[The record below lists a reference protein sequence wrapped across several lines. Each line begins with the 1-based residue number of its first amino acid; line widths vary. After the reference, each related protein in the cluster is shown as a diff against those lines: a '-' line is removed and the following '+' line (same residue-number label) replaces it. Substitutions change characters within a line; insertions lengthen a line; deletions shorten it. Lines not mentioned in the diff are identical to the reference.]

1 MGPRVT
7 ESAQGSGPATEPAD
21 IGPAGAPRAAA
32 PAGPPAERVEAPPG
46 PVDPPGAID
55 SGTGSGSTGTGNGRG
70 NGRSGTPDGETGAS
84 ATGDS
89 ATGESGTGD
98 RATGIP
104 GTETDADPDDR
115 PTDDPDLPF
124 AEEPAPRR
132 VATPIVGRAHRA
144 VTGWLRSVRPHGRDL
159 RSDAVAGVSNAIA
172 SVPDGMAMALLVG
185 VNPAYGLYASFAGKI
200 GGGLFSS
207 TSLMVVTTTT
217 AASLAAGS
225 VLADLPESGRD
236 GAIVALTLFTGI
248 LLVAVGLL
256 RLGRYIRFV
265 SRSVMVGFLT
275 GIAINIIFGQLPG
288 LLGVQPDPGVA
299 VQKAMYVATHLSE
312 ITVAAALVGVGAL
325 AAMLVLG
332 QTRLRL
338 IATLV
343 AVVVT
348 TAVVALVGVD
358 EVRTVITIGDI
369 PVGFPGLALPAW
381 RDLFDIDLIAGAAA
395 IAAIILVQGAGVAES
410 APNRDGRPSS
420 MNQDFIGQ
428 GAGSLLSS
436 LFHGIPVGGS
446 VSTTAINM
454 AAGAR
459 SRWSAILGG
468 VWMLVI
474 LVALAGVVEM
484 VPLPTLSAVL
494 IFAALM
500 TLKPSVVMV
509 VWKTSNT
516 GKIAMTVTFLSTLML
531 PIAAA
536 VAVGVICSLVLQL
549 NKEQMDFHLVRLRY
563 VDGKFVERRAPR
575 VLPDAEPVILDV
587 YGSLLYAGARTL
599 GARLPDP
606 HGAHRPVVILRLRGR
621 GSLGSTFF
629 GVVADYADQLAAAG
643 GRLYLSGVDRAM
655 VRRFEHSQ
663 LAEVRKRITIVPAT
677 ETIGES
683 TLAAVHDADRWLEGS
698 GSDSDS
704 DSGRSDGGED
714 N

>member
-1 MGPRVT
+1 VSQPGD
-7 ESAQGSGPATEPAD
+7 AAEPAD
-21 IGPAGAPRAAA
+21 
-32 PAGPPAERVEAPPG
+32 AGPDAHP
-46 PVDPPGAID
+46 DP
-55 SGTGSGSTGTGNGRG
+55 
-70 NGRSGTPDGETGAS
+70 
-84 ATGDS
+84 
-89 ATGESGTGD
+89 
-98 RATGIP
+98 
-104 GTETDADPDDR
+104 R
-115 PTDDPDLPF
+115 PTGDPDLPF
-124 AEEPAPRR
+124 ENEGDDAPTTDPPA
-132 VATPIVGRAHRA
+132 VRAR
-144 VTGWLRSVRPHGRDL
+144 RSVTRWASSLRPKGRDL

-207 TSLMVVTTTT
+207 TALMVVTTTT

-225 VLADLPESGRD
+225 VLAELPEAGRD

-275 GIAINIIFGQLPG
+275 GIAVNIIFGQLPG
-288 LLGVQPDPGVA
+288 LLGVRPDPGVA
-299 VQKAMYVATHLSE
+299 VQKALYVATHLPE
-312 ITVAAALVGVGAL
+312 ITVQSAVVGMGAL
-325 AAMLVLG
+325 AAMLLLG
-332 QTRLRL
+332 RTRLRL
-338 IATLV
+338 IATLI

-348 TAVVALVGVD
+348 TAIVALAGIDV
-358 EVRTVITIGDI
+358 VRTVISIGSI

-381 RDLFDIDLIAGAAA
+381 RDLFDVDLIAGAAA

-410 APNRDGRPSS
+410 APNPDGSPSS
-420 MNQDFIGQ
+420 TNRDFIGQ
-428 GAGSLLSS
+428 GAGSLLSG

-474 LVALAGVVEM
+474 LVALARFVEM

-494 IFAALM
+494 IYAALM
-500 TLKPSVVMV
+500 TLKPDVVRV
-509 VWKTSNT
+509 VWRTSTT

-536 VAVGVICSLVLQL
+536 VAMGVICSLVLQL
-549 NKEQMDFHLVRLRY
+549 NKEQMDFHLVRLVH
-563 VDGKFVERRAPR
+563 VDGHFVERRVPR
-575 VLPDAEPVILDV
+575 PLPDAEPVVLDV
-587 YGSLLYAGARTL
+587 YGSLLYAGAKTL

-606 HGAHRPVVILRLRGR
+606 HAAHRPVVILRLRGR

-629 GVVADYADQLAAAG
+629 GVVPDYAAALHAAR
-643 GRLYLSGVDRAM
+643 GRL
-655 VRRFEHSQ
+655 
-663 LAEVRKRITIVPAT
+663 
-677 ETIGES
+677 
-683 TLAAVHDADRWLEGS
+683 
-698 GSDSDS
+698 
-704 DSGRSDGGED
+704 
-714 N
+714 

>member
-1 MGPRVT
+1 MT
-7 ESAQGSGPATEPAD
+7 EESRTPGTDPAH
-21 IGPAGAPRAAA
+21 
-32 PAGPPAERVEAPPG
+32 
-46 PVDPPGAID
+46 VDPPVD
-55 SGTGSGSTGTGNGRG
+55 
-70 NGRSGTPDGETGAS
+70 ETSLAP
-84 ATGDS
+84 
-89 ATGESGTGD
+89 E
-98 RATGIP
+98 
-104 GTETDADPDDR
+104 DR
-115 PTDDPDLPF
+115 PSDDPDLPF
-124 AEEPAPRR
+124 ARDLELEPPPAPLAVRARR
-132 VATPIVGRAHRA
+132 SLTDWASS
-144 VTGWLRSVRPHGRDL
+144 LRPKGRDL

-185 VNPAYGLYASFAGKI
+185 VNPAYGLYSSFAGKI

-225 VLADLPESGRD
+225 VLADLPEPRRD
-236 GAIVALTLFTGI
+236 GAIVALTLFTGV

-275 GIAINIIFGQLPG
+275 GIAVNIIFGQLPG

-299 VQKAMYVATHLSE
+299 LRKALYVATHLAE
-312 ITVAAALVGVGAL
+312 ITVPAALVGVGAL
-325 AAMLVLG
+325 AAMLVLAR
-332 QTRLRL
+332 TRLRL
-338 IATLV
+338 IATLI

-348 TAVVALVGVD
+348 TTIVAVAGMD
-358 EVRTVITIGDI
+358 AVRTVISIGSI

-410 APNRDGRPSS
+410 APNPDGTPSS
-420 MNQDFIGQ
+420 MNRDFIGQ
-428 GAGSLLSS
+428 GAGSLLSGV
-436 LFHGIPVGGS
+436 FHGIPVGGS
-446 VSTTAINM
+446 VSTTAINL

-474 LVALAGVVEM
+474 LVALARVVEM

-500 TLKPSVVMV
+500 TLKPDVVRV

-549 NKEQMDFHLVRLRY
+549 NKEQMDFHLVRLVH
-563 VDGKFVERRAPR
+563 VDGHFVERRVPR
-575 VLPDAEPVILDV
+575 PLPDAEPVVLDV
-587 YGSLLYAGARTL
+587 YGSLLYAGAKTL
-599 GARLPDP
+599 GARLPDA
-606 HGAHRPVVILRLRGR
+606 HTAHRPVVILRLRGR

-629 GVVADYADQLAAAG
+629 GVVATYADELHAAG
-643 GRLYLSGVDRAM
+643 GRLYLSGVDAPM

-663 LAEVRKRITIVPAT
+663 LAQVRRRITVFPAT
-677 ETIGES
+677 EVIGES
-683 TLAAVHDADRWLEGS
+683 TLAAVADATRWLAE
-698 GSDSDS
+698 SDPPPET
-704 DSGRSDGGED
+704 GAAPR
-714 N
+714 

>member
-1 MGPRVT
+1 MTGPG
-7 ESAQGSGPATEPAD
+7 EAAEPAN
-21 IGPAGAPRAAA
+21 AR
-32 PAGPPAERVEAPPG
+32 PG
-46 PVDPPGAID
+46 PDPGH
-55 SGTGSGSTGTGNGRG
+55 
-70 NGRSGTPDGETGAS
+70 PDPA
-84 ATGDS
+84 
-89 ATGESGTGD
+89 
-98 RATGIP
+98 
-104 GTETDADPDDR
+104 

-124 AEEPAPRR
+124 ADEQDIRPA
-132 VATPIVGRAHRA
+132 ATPVTARARRS
-144 VTGWLRSVRPHGRDL
+144 VTGWVASLRPRGRDL

-225 VLADLPESGRD
+225 VLADLPEAGRD
-236 GAIVALTLFTGI
+236 SAIVALTLFTGI
-248 LLVAVGLL
+248 LLIAVGML

-275 GIAINIIFGQLPG
+275 GIAVNIIFGQLPG
-288 LLGVQPDPGVA
+288 LLGVQPNPGVA
-299 VQKAMYVATHLSE
+299 LEKALYVVTHLFE
-312 ITVAAALVGVGAL
+312 ITVPAALVGVGAL
-325 AAMLVLG
+325 AAMLLLG
-332 QTRLRL
+332 RTRLRL
-338 IATLV
+338 IATLI

-348 TAVVALVGVD
+348 TAIVALAD
-358 EVRTVITIGDI
+358 IDAVRTVITIGSI

-410 APNRDGRPSS
+410 APNPDGSPSS
-420 MNQDFIGQ
+420 TNRDFIGQ
-428 GAGSLLSS
+428 GAGSVLSGF
-436 LFHGIPVGGS
+436 FHGIPVGGS
-446 VSTTAINM
+446 VSTTAINI

-474 LVALAGVVEM
+474 LVALAGVVEL

-494 IFAALM
+494 IYAAMM
-500 TLKPSVVMV
+500 TLKPDVVRV

-516 GKIAMTVTFLSTLML
+516 GKIAMTVTFVSTLML

-549 NKEQMDFHLVRLRY
+549 NKEQMDFHLVRLIH
-563 VDGKFVERRAPR
+563 VDGHFVERRVPR
-575 VLPDAEPVILDV
+575 PLPDAEPVVLDV

-599 GARLPDP
+599 GARLPD
-606 HGAHRPVVILRLRGR
+606 ANAAARPVVILRLRGR

-629 GVVADYADQLAAAG
+629 GVVADYAEALHAAG
-643 GRLYLSGVDRAM
+643 GRLYLSGVDEAM
-655 VRRFEHSQ
+655 VARFRHSQ
-663 LAEVRKRITIVPAT
+663 LARVRELITVFPAT
-677 ETIGES
+677 EVIGES
-683 TLAAVHDADRWLEGS
+683 TLAAVQDAARWLAES
-698 GSDSDS
+698 GPAP
-704 DSGRSDGGED
+704 G
-714 N
+714 

>member
-1 MGPRVT
+1 VT
-7 ESAQGSGPATEPAD
+7 GSGDAAEPAD
-21 IGPAGAPRAAA
+21 DRPEPA
-32 PAGPPAERVEAPPG
+32 AEQL
-46 PVDPPGAID
+46 D
-55 SGTGSGSTGTGNGRG
+55 S
-70 NGRSGTPDGETGAS
+70 
-84 ATGDS
+84 
-89 ATGESGTGD
+89 
-98 RATGIP
+98 
-104 GTETDADPDDR
+104 R

-124 AEEPAPRR
+124 ANEQDEDRPANDPLAVRARR
-132 VATPIVGRAHRA
+132 SATRWAS
-144 VTGWLRSVRPHGRDL
+144 SVRPRGRDL

-207 TSLMVVTTTT
+207 TALMVVTTTT

-225 VLADLPESGRD
+225 VLADLPEAGRD

-275 GIAINIIFGQLPG
+275 GIAVNIIFGQLPG
-288 LLGVQPDPGVA
+288 LLGVQPDAGVA
-299 VQKAMYVATHLSE
+299 VQKALYVTTHLSE
-312 ITVAAALVGVGAL
+312 ISLAAALVGVGAL
-325 AAMLVLG
+325 AAMLLLG
-332 QTRLRL
+332 RTRLRL
-338 IATLV
+338 VATLI

-348 TAVVALVGVD
+348 TAIVALAGI
-358 EVRTVITIGDI
+358 ETVRTVITIGSI
-369 PVGFPGLALPAW
+369 PVGFPGLTLPAW

-410 APNRDGRPSS
+410 APNPDGSPSS
-420 MNQDFIGQ
+420 TNRDFIGQ

-436 LFHGIPVGGS
+436 VFHGIPVGGS

-494 IFAALM
+494 IYAAIM
-500 TLKPSVVMV
+500 TLKPDVVRV
-509 VWKTSNT
+509 VWKTSTT

-536 VAVGVICSLVLQL
+536 VAVGVICSLMLQL
-549 NKEQMDFHLVRLRY
+549 NKEQMDFHLIRLVH
-563 VDGKFVERRAPR
+563 VDGHFVERRVPR
-575 VLPDAEPVILDV
+575 PLPDAEPVVLDV
-587 YGSLLYAGARTL
+587 YGSLLYAGAKTL

-606 HGAHRPVVILRLRGR
+606 RGAHRPVVILRLRGR

-629 GVVADYADQLAAAG
+629 GVVADYADALHAAG
-643 GRLYLSGVDRAM
+643 GRLYLSGVDPAM
-655 VRRFEHSQ
+655 VERFEHSQ
-663 LAEVRKRITIVPAT
+663 LAEVRRRITVFPST
-677 ETIGES
+677 EVIGES
-683 TLAAVHDADRWLEGS
+683 TLAAVEDAVRWLAES
-698 GSDSDS
+698 EPAPD
-704 DSGRSDGGED
+704 
-714 N
+714 

>member
-1 MGPRVT
+1 MTQP
-7 ESAQGSGPATEPAD
+7 EDAAEPAD
-21 IGPAGAPRAAA
+21 AA
-32 PAGPPAERVEAPPG
+32 PDAHP
-46 PVDPPGAID
+46 DP
-55 SGTGSGSTGTGNGRG
+55 
-70 NGRSGTPDGETGAS
+70 
-84 ATGDS
+84 
-89 ATGESGTGD
+89 
-98 RATGIP
+98 
-104 GTETDADPDDR
+104 R
-115 PTDDPDLPF
+115 PTGDPDLPF
-124 AEEPAPRR
+124 ENEVENEVEDRTATDPAA
-132 VATPIVGRAHRA
+132 VRAR
-144 VTGWLRSVRPHGRDL
+144 RSVIRWASSLRPKRGDL

-207 TSLMVVTTTT
+207 TALMVVTTTT

-225 VLADLPESGRD
+225 VLAEVPEPGRD

-275 GIAINIIFGQLPG
+275 GISVNIIFGQLPG

-299 VQKAMYVATHLSE
+299 VEKALYVISHLSE
-312 ITVAAALVGVGAL
+312 ITVPSAVVGLGAL

-332 QTRLRL
+332 RTRLRL
-338 IATLV
+338 IATLI
-343 AVVVT
+343 
-348 TAVVALVGVD
+348 AVVATTAIVALAGIDV
-358 EVRTVITIGDI
+358 VRTVITIGSI

-381 RDLFDIDLIAGAAA
+381 RDLFDVDLIAGAAA

-410 APNRDGRPSS
+410 APNPDGSASS
-420 MNQDFIGQ
+420 TNRDFIGQ
-428 GAGSLLSS
+428 GAGSLLSG

-446 VSTTAINM
+446 VSTTAINL

-474 LVALAGVVEM
+474 LVALARFVEM

-494 IFAALM
+494 IYAALM
-500 TLKPSVVMV
+500 TLKPAVVGV
-509 VWKTSNT
+509 VWRTSTT

-536 VAVGVICSLVLQL
+536 VSVGVICSLVLQL
-549 NKEQMDFHLVRLRY
+549 NKEQMDFHLVRLLP
-563 VDGKFVERRAPR
+563 VDGHFVERRVPR
-575 VLPDAEPVILDV
+575 PLPDAEPVVLDV
-587 YGSLLYAGARTL
+587 YGSLLYAGAKTL

-606 HGAHRPVVILRLRGR
+606 HAAHRPVVILRLRGR

-629 GVVADYADQLAAAG
+629 GVVADYADALHAQG
-643 GRLYLSGVDRAM
+643 GRLYLSGVDAAM

-663 LAEVRKRITIVPAT
+663 LAEVRRRITVFPAT
-677 ETIGES
+677 EVIGES
-683 TLAAVHDADRWLEGS
+683 TLAALDDAARWLAETGPPP
-698 GSDSDS
+698 G
-704 DSGRSDGGED
+704 
-714 N
+714 